1 MAEQVLR
8 GRAVLWQVA
17 AAALF
22 AFTFVL
28 VPGSAA
34 ASDRTLSA
42 TAPSWVRDVRSVLD
56 LPRSLKPGEHA
67 WQDSEPAAGPLR
79 IFIDL
84 ETALVHVLRGRVEI
98 GRAKIIF
105 GSDNKPTPT
114 GTFRILQKSENHVS
128 NIYHVPMPY
137 MLRLTWDGVAIHS
150 TDVRGRT
157 ATHGCVG
164 VPERFATRLFQ
175 EAGIGTEVVVTRVE
189 ISNEHL
195 RMNGGLHG
203 LLGLLSL
210 RESIQ

>member
-8 GRAVLWQVA
+8 GRAFLWQVA

-28 VPGSAA
+28 APGSAVA
-34 ASDRTLSA
+34 TERALSA
-42 TAPSWVRDVRSVLD
+42 TPTSWVGDVRSVLD
-56 LPRSLKPGEHA
+56 LPRPLKPGEHA
-67 WQDSEPAAGPLR
+67 WQDSESDAGPLR

-84 ETALVHVLRGRVEI
+84 ETALVHVLRGSVEI
-98 GRAKIIF
+98 GRAKIIS

-114 GTFRILQKSENHVS
+114 GTFRISQKSENHVS

-137 MLRLTWDGVAIHS
+137 MLRLTWDGVAIHA
-150 TDVRGRT
+150 TDVRGRS
-157 ATHGCVG
+157 ATNGCVG
-164 VPERFATRLFQ
+164 VPESFAARLFQ
-175 EAGIGTEVVVTRVE
+175 EAGIGTEVLVTRVE
-189 ISNEHL
+189 ISNHNL

-210 RESIQ
+210 RDSE